1 MRLIERLSTGRGKQA
16 QTERMAGSEQSI
28 NNSQELALLS
38 GADLFRPA
46 MLLMVLTVL
55 LVVTAL
61 MVVQSA
67 YDYRRLF
74 NDHQTLVH
82 QWDEMQIEWG
92 QLLLEQSVW
101 AGHNRIE
108 NKARQDLG
116 MLIPEHQQIEIIRDE
131 RQN

>member
-1 MRLIERLSTGRGKQA
+1 MRVIKRLFTGREEQKA
-16 QTERMAGSEQSI
+16 ERVAASRQTTDSTSELRM
-28 NNSQELALLS
+28 LT

-46 MLLMVLTVL
+46 MLLLILAVL
-55 LVVTAL
+55 LLVSAL

-74 NDHQTLVH
+74 NDHQVLVY

-116 MLIPEHQQIEIIRDE
+116 MLIPEHKQIEIIRDE

>member
-1 MRLIERLSTGRGKQA
+1 MRLTASAIPS
-16 QTERMAGSEQSI
+16 GSAA
-28 NNSQELALLS
+28 QELPVLT
-38 GADLFRPA
+38 GAELFRPA
-46 MLLMVLTVL
+46 MLLLILAVL
-55 LVVTAL
+55 LVVSAL

-74 NDHQTLVH
+74 NDHQVLVH

-101 AGHNRIE
+101 AGHHRIE
-108 NKARQDLG
+108 NKARQNLG
-116 MLIPEHQQIEIIRDE
+116 MLIPEHKQIEIIRDE

>member
-1 MRLIERLSTGRGKQA
+1 MRLIRQWMGQQPEQAVTPPATAIVAETEMRLLT
-16 QTERMAGSEQSI
+16 
-28 NNSQELALLS
+28 

-46 MLLMVLTVL
+46 LLLFILAVL
-55 LVVTAL
+55 LVTSAL
-61 MVVQSA
+61 MVVQAA

-74 NDHQTLVH
+74 NDHQVLVH

-101 AGHNRIE
+101 AGHHRIE

-116 MLIPEHQQIEIIRDE
+116 MMIPEHKQIEIVRDE